1 MAALSTSAPISLKAT
16 SRPSTQ
22 KPRHPSEAPRCG
34 GRPDAHQRPLKS
46 IFGDRMR
53 IQSRHSRAARG
64 LEAYWTPPEAIAS
77 LLGIEA
83 AHLPPRLCLIWEPA
97 AGTGAIVRP
106 LQAAGH
112 EVIASDVADYVS
124 TTVRLASI
132 TSPRNRPAAFRLS

>member
-1 MAALSTSAPISLKAT
+1 
-16 SRPSTQ
+16 
-22 KPRHPSEAPRCG
+22 
-34 GRPDAHQRPLKS
+34 
-46 IFGDRMR
+46 MR

-83 AHLPPRLCLIWEPA
+83 AHLPSRLCLIWEPA